1 MTTETKSAL
10 NRDLILAARQGLLPV
25 RDSGWLGGFGNLF
38 NKELGEWFGTRRWLA
53 QSLIW
58 LLIINGM
65 MAFIMFAVPLI
76 DGSQTFPPEE
86 ALTQTWGVY
95 FGFTSIFGTIGMIIT
110 AQDEVIHEKQSGT
123 AAWVLSKPIARPA
136 FILTKLLSNVIGALV
151 IIVGLTAL
159 VAYGEIFQLTKEAI
173 PVLPL
178 LASLGVVMT
187 GLVFYLALTIMLGT
201 LFEQRGPV
209 LGIAVGMFLGGMIF
223 AQFLPQVSFV
233 LPVNIKDIAALV
245 AFQQP
250 LPGMAIA
257 QLTSAGILSLIF
269 TLVALWRFGR
279 EEF

>member
-1 MTTETKSAL
+1 MTTQSKSTI

-25 RDSGWLGGFGNLF
+25 RDGGWLGGFGNLF
-38 NKELGEWFGTRRWLA
+38 SKELGEWFGTRRWLV

-65 MAFIMFAVPLI
+65 MAFIMFIVPLI
-76 DGSQTFPPEE
+76 DESSAFPPEE
-86 ALTQTWGVY
+86 ALPQAWGLY
-95 FGFTSIFGTIGMIIT
+95 FGFANIFGTIGMIIT

-151 IIVGLTAL
+151 IIVGLTAV
-159 VAYGEIFQLTKEAI
+159 VAYGEIFMLTKQAI
-173 PVLPL
+173 PVLPFI
-178 LASLGVVMT
+178 ASLGVVMT

-209 LGIAVGMFLGGMIF
+209 LGIAAGVFLGGMIF
-223 AQFLPQVSFV
+223 AQFLPQVGFV
-233 LPVNIKDIAALV
+233 LPVNINNIAPLV

-250 LPGMAIA
+250 MPVMAIS
-257 QLTSAGILSLIF
+257 QLVSAAILSLTF

>member
-1 MTTETKSAL
+1 MTTQSKSTI

-25 RDSGWLGGFGNLF
+25 RDGGWLGGFGNLF
-38 NKELGEWFGTRRWLA
+38 SKELGEWFGTRRWLV

-65 MAFIMFAVPLI
+65 MAFIMFIVPLI
-76 DGSQTFPPEE
+76 DGSDAFPPEE
-86 ALTQTWGVY
+86 MLTQAWGLY
-95 FGFTSIFGTIGMIIT
+95 FGFASIFGTIGMIIT

-123 AAWVLSKPIARPA
+123 AAWALSKPITRPA
-136 FILTKLLSNVIGALV
+136 FILTKLLSNVIGAMV
-151 IIVGLTAL
+151 IIVGATAL
-159 VAYGEIFQLTKEAI
+159 VAYGEVFLLTNDGI
-173 PVLPL
+173 PVLAF
-178 LASLGVVMT
+178 LAGLGVVMT

-209 LGIAVGMFLGGMIF
+209 LGIAAGVFLGGIIF
-223 AQFLPQVSFV
+223 AQFLPQVRYV

>member
-1 MTTETKSAL
+1 MTTQSKSTI

-25 RDSGWLGGFGNLF
+25 RDGGWLGGFGNLF
-38 NKELGEWFGTRRWLA
+38 SKELGEWFGTRRWLV

-65 MAFIMFAVPLI
+65 MAFIMFIVPLI
-76 DGSQTFPPEE
+76 DGSDAFPPEE
-86 ALTQTWGVY
+86 MLTQAWGLY
-95 FGFTSIFGTIGMIIT
+95 FGFASIFGTIGMIIT

-123 AAWVLSKPIARPA
+123 AAWALSKPITRPA
-136 FILTKLLSNVIGALV
+136 FILTKLLSNVIGAMV
-151 IIVGLTAL
+151 IIVGATAL
-159 VAYGEIFQLTKEAI
+159 VAYGEVFLLTNDGI
-173 PVLPL
+173 PVLAF
-178 LASLGVVMT
+178 LAGLGVVMT

-209 LGIAVGMFLGGMIF
+209 LGIAAGVFLGGMIF
-223 AQFLPQVSFV
+223 AQFLPQVRFV

>member
-1 MTTETKSAL
+1 
-10 NRDLILAARQGLLPV
+10 
-25 RDSGWLGGFGNLF
+25 
-38 NKELGEWFGTRRWLA
+38 
-53 QSLIW
+53 
-58 LLIINGM
+58 
-65 MAFIMFAVPLI
+65 
-76 DGSQTFPPEE
+76 
-86 ALTQTWGVY
+86 
-95 FGFTSIFGTIGMIIT
+95 MIII

-151 IIVGLTAL
+151 IIVGLTAV
-159 VAYGEIFQLTKEAI
+159 VAYAEVFILTKEAI
-173 PVLPL
+173 PVLAF
-178 LASLGVVMT
+178 LAGLGVLMI

-209 LGIAVGMFLGGMIF
+209 LGIAVGVFLGGMIF
-223 AQFLPQVSFV
+223 SQFLQQVSFI

-257 QLTSAGILSLIF
+257 QLTSAGVLSLIF

>member
-1 MTTETKSAL
+1 MTTETKSTL

-38 NKELGEWFGTRRWLA
+38 SKELGEWFGTRRWLV

-65 MAFIMFAVPLI
+65 MAFIMFIVPLI
-76 DGSQTFPPEE
+76 DGSEAFPPEE
-86 ALTQTWGVY
+86 MLTQAWGLY
-95 FGFTSIFGTIGMIIT
+95 FGFASIFGIIGMIIT

-159 VAYGEIFQLTKEAI
+159 VAYGEIFLFTKEAI
-173 PVLPL
+173 PVLPFI
-178 LASLGVVMT
+178 ASLGVLMT

-209 LGIAVGMFLGGMIF
+209 LGIATGVFLGGMIF

-233 LPVNIKDIAALV
+233 LPVNINNIAPLV

-250 LPGMAIA
+250 LPDMAIA
-257 QLTSAGILSLIF
+257 QLTSAGVLSLAF
-269 TLVALWRFGR
+269 TVMAIWRFGR

>member
-1 MTTETKSAL
+1 MTTETKSVL
-10 NRDLILAARQGLLPV
+10 NHDMIQAARQGLLPV
-25 RDSGWLGGFGNLF
+25 RDGGWLGGFGNLF
-38 NKELGEWFGTRRWLA
+38 NKELGEWFGTRRWLV

-58 LLIINGM
+58 LLIINGL
-65 MAFIMFAVPLI
+65 MAFIMFGVPLI
-76 DGSQTFPPEE
+76 DGSSAFPPEE
-86 ALTQTWGVY
+86 ALTQAWGIY
-95 FGFTSIFGTIGMIIT
+95 FGFASIFGTIGMIII

-123 AAWVLSKPIARPA
+123 AAWALSKPISRPA

-151 IIVGLTAL
+151 IIIGLTAL
-159 VAYGEIFQLTKEAI
+159 VAYGEVFILTKEAI
-173 PVLPL
+173 PVLAF
-178 LASLGVVMT
+178 LASLGVLLI
-187 GLVFYLALTIMLGT
+187 GLFFYLALTIMLGT

-209 LGIAVGMFLGGMIF
+209 LGIATGVFLGGMIF
-223 AQFLPQVSFV
+223 SQFLQQVSFV

-257 QLTSAGILSLIF
+257 QLTSAGVLSLIF